1 MSSQVHQIRNEAY
14 TFKQKDLKRYP
25 KAWERFKDLFK
36 KCQNLDI
43 SKQAQVFIFYNGL
56 HLEYKNLI
64 NASVDGSV
72 MKIDFDEAREFII
85 V

>member
-1 MSSQVHQIRNEAY
+1 MSKSRHFQ
-14 TFKQKDLKRYP
+14 
-25 KAWERFKDLFK
+25 
-36 KCQNLDI
+36 
-43 SKQAQVFIFYNGL
+43 QAQVFIFYNGL